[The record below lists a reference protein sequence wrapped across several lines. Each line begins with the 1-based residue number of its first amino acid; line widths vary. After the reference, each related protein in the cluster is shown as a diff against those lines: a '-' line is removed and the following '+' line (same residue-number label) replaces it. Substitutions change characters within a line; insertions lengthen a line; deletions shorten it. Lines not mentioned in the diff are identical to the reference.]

1 MPLTLCSKG
10 RTSLVIAHRLST
22 IMAADEILVVD
33 QGQIVQRGTHQE
45 LVEENGVYR
54 ELYETQFR
62 WALEDHKNR
71 K

>member
-1 MPLTLCSKG
+1 
-10 RTSLVIAHRLST
+10 
-22 IMAADEILVVD
+22 MAADEILVVD

-62 WALEDHKNR
+62 RALEDHKNR